1 MFSWLKRLVA
11 PAKPQPAIKR
21 SAAPAGKKAASGGGS
36 GASRAAAPPGFLPSA
51 PAALPEVLGEGNT
64 QADWNAWEDSMTAMD
79 SQMHEDLIP
88 SARVYVRDTRP
99 SRLPEPEPDAEVDPF
114 ASVRR
119 KRRP

>member
-11 PAKPQPAIKR
+11 PAKPQPAVKR
-21 SAAPAGKKAASGGGS
+21 TAALAGQKAAAGSGGP
-36 GASRAAAPPGFLPSA
+36 SRAAPRGFLPSA

-64 QADWNAWEDSMTAMD
+64 QADWNAWEDSMAALD
-79 SQMHEDLIP
+79 SQMQEDLVP

-99 SRLPEPEPDAEVDPF
+99 SQLPEPDPEPEIDPF
-114 ASVRR
+114 SSVRR